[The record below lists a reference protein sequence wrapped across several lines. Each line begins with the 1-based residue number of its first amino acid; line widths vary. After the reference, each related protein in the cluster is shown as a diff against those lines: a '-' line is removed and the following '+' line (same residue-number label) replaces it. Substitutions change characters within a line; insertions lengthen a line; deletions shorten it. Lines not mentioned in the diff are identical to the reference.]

1 MSPNV
6 NADAIVMAVAGDAVS
21 LPVVMTPSESFAA
34 LDSSASGL
42 KMFPA
47 SVQCN
52 AGIVAIE
59 VQKNIIKKILLLL
72 LLLRFTLA

>member
-1 MSPNV
+1 V
-6 NADAIVMAVAGDAVS
+6 NADAIVMAVASGAVS

-34 LDSSASGL
+34 LDSGASWL

-59 VQKNIIKKILLLL
+59 VQKGYYYCYCVLH
-72 LLLRFTLA
+72 